1 MSYGVYSVYIVIT
14 LLGFPYLFF
23 LPNAKFNA
31 EDATMTDWHVQER
44 GGGYSGFQVTG
55 VIEGFFGV

>member
-23 LPNAKFNA
+23 LPNAKIFDA
-31 EDATMTDWHVQER
+31 EDATMMDWHAHE
-44 GGGYSGFQVTG
+44 GGAGSQDFK
-55 VIEGFFGV
+55 